1 MKIPASGPGDGM
13 IILMTIRNVL
23 AGLRLLFAVATL
35 TAIGI
40 QLGIHIGHG
49 FSVLNFFSYF
59 TNLSNIFASVMLIV
73 AALYLLRRKELGPV
87 GQVIRCSSVVC
98 MALVGIVFSALLRDV
113 DLGSLLPWINVLLH
127 YVMPV
132 IVVVDWLVQSPPR
145 PVKFRSLWI
154 AVLIP
159 IAYLAYSM
167 IRGAAINWY
176 AYPFLN
182 PNTSGGYGAVALTC
196 VIIAVAFFAVS
207 ALLVVLANR
216 LRPLVPAP
224 GAHSGATASAPAA
237 R

>member
-1 MKIPASGPGDGM
+1 M
-13 IILMTIRNVL
+13 IILMTTRNVV
-23 AGLRLLFAVATL
+23 AGLRLLFGLGTL

-40 QLGIHIGHG
+40 QLSIHIGLG
-49 FSVLNFFSYF
+49 YSVLNFFSYF
-59 TNLSNIFASVMLIV
+59 TNLSNIFAAVMLII
-73 AALYLLRRKELGPV
+73 AAVFLLRRKELGTV
-87 GQVIRCSSVVC
+87 GQIIRCSSVVC

-113 DLGSLLPWINVLLH
+113 DLGALLPWINILLH
-127 YVMPV
+127 YAMP
-132 IVVVDWLVQSPPR
+132 IVVVADWLVQSPPR

-167 IRGAAINWY
+167 IRGAAIDWY
-176 AYPFLN
+176 PYPFLN
-182 PNTSGGYGAVALTC
+182 PGTSGGYGAVALTC

-224 GAHSGATASAPAA
+224 GAHSGATASAPAT

>member
-1 MKIPASGPGDGM
+1 MKIPASAPGDGM

-35 TAIGI
+35 TAVGI

-49 FSVLNFFSYF
+49 FNVLNFFSYF

-73 AALYLLRRKELGPV
+73 AAVYLLRRKELGRI

-145 PVKFRSLWI
+145 PLKFRSLWI

-176 AYPFLN
+176 PYPFLK

-224 GAHSGATASAPAA
+224 GAHSGATASAPAV